1 VDDFAY
7 INTRIHAMRGR
18 LLKHTSYDGL
28 LSQKSATGVLDHVRD
43 SPYGKALEETSA
55 LISVSPSLSTENGQS
70 SDDKAR
76 ELIDQ
81 ALRRDLTWSLS
92 KLRHISAGHPREL
105 IEALLLR
112 WDAYNLKTLIRGKQA
127 AATAEEILALTFPLG
142 KLDEIALATLART
155 ASLRILVETLETW
168 RLSFAHPVREGLKEL
183 EDADSLQPLEF
194 KLDQLTFAQA
204 FQMVAHGN
212 GNHHVVRSYLRLL
225 VDKTNLLTALH
236 YVEQPSSS
244 GTIDASRYFLAPEGW
259 LTRKDYEAIAGASD
273 LRHGLNL
280 LAETPY
286 AKVAE
291 ALAERETLS
300 LPLIERHLDR
310 MVLHHAVS
318 LGREDPL
325 GIGLCVAYIEQKV
338 NEVKNIRMIM
348 RAKNLGM
355 GPGQIHEWLI
365 FE

>member
-18 LLKHTSYDGL
+18 LLKHTSYDDL
-28 LSQKSATGVLDHVRD
+28 LRQESATGVLDHLRD
-43 SPYGKALEETSA
+43 SPYAKTLEETNA

-70 SDDKAR
+70 SDAESR

-92 KLRHISAGHPREL
+92 KLSLISAGHPREL

-127 AATAEEILALTFPLG
+127 AATAEEILALTFPIG
-142 KLDEIALATLART
+142 TLDEIALATLART
-155 ASLRILVETLETW
+155 TSLRILVETLETW

-183 EDADSLQPLEF
+183 EATDSLQPLEF
-194 KLDQLTFAQA
+194 KLDQLAFAQA

-212 GNHHVVRSYLRLL
+212 SDHHIVRNYLRLL

-236 YVEQPSSS
+236 YGEQPGSS
-244 GTIDASRYFLAPEGW
+244 GTIDAGRYFLAPEGF
-259 LTRKDYEAIAGASD
+259 LTRKDYDAIASASD

-280 LAETPY
+280 LAKTPY
-286 AKVAE
+286 AKMAE

-300 LPLIERHLDR
+300 LIERHLDR
-310 MVLHHAVS
+310 MVFHHAVS
-318 LGREDPL
+318 LGRKDPL

-338 NEVKNIRMIM
+338 NEVRNIRMIM
-348 RAKNLGM
+348 RAKDAKM
-355 GPGQIHEWLI
+355 RPEQVTEWLI
-365 FE
+365 FA